1 MDGPLARLGAAALA
15 PEAGP
20 LTGDDIHLEIG
31 RVTFRA
37 VEAVI
42 AAGVVGAAVGLQ
54 LIKKLKDVKGHC
66 HPSRTTVAMAV
77 TPRNFCLT
85 STVGTGF
92 LAFF

>member
-42 AAGVVGAAVGLQ
+42 AAGVVGAAVGT
-54 LIKKLKDVKGHC
+54 DVG
-66 HPSRTTVAMAV
+66 RA
-77 TPRNFCLT
+77 
-85 STVGTGF
+85 VGTGVGTGVSHIP
-92 LAFF
+92 LSKQMPLSQSLPNTQILPGPHG